1 MIDYYDFL
9 QISPTADAETIHR
22 VYQFF
27 AARYHPDNQES
38 GDAGMFRLLKTA
50 YDVLSDRKRRAEYD
64 ASRKD
69 EWTAPLSTT
78 VDFLDTQQGEHNRRM
93 ALLVVLYY
101 RRRRSPNMPGVTLKE
116 IEERMGFPRDLL
128 DFTLWYLHQRGYISK
143 TDNAQFALTVDGVDF
158 IEKERANIPIVNKLL
173 TSSSDVAAETDAPSP
188 SQNPAHEMK
197 HNASARSAQP
207 SGPIA
212 LPASMD
218 QNTNHDQRKRAYDR
232 RTGAPDHREFKFERR
247 KNIADR
253 RAVA

>member
-27 AARYHPDNQES
+27 AARYHPDNQVS

-50 YDVLSDRKRRAEYD
+50 HDVLSDRKRRAEYD
-64 ASRKD
+64 AMRKD
-69 EWTAPLSTT
+69 EWDTPLSST
-78 VDFLDTQQGEHNRRM
+78 VDFLDTREGELNRRM

-173 TSSSDVAAETDAPSP
+173 TGSSEVPAETEAPSTR
-188 SQNPAHEMK
+188 QNPAYEMK
-197 HNASARSAQP
+197 HNAAGPGNSAQP

-212 LPASMD
+212 LPASMER
-218 QNTNHDQRKRAYDR
+218 NYDQRKRFSDR
-232 RTGAPDHREFKFERR
+232 RSGAPDRRDFKFERR
-247 KNIADR
+247 KNTADR

>member
-1 MIDYYDFL
+1 MIDYYEFL
-9 QISPTADAETIHR
+9 QINPTSDAETIHR

-38 GDAGMFRLLKTA
+38 GDSGMFRLVKTA

-64 ASRKD
+64 AQRKD
-69 EWTAPLSTT
+69 EWAKPLSTS
-78 VDFLDTQQGEHNRRM
+78 VDFLDIQQGELNRRM

-101 RRRRSPNMPGVTLKE
+101 RRRRSPNSPGVSLRD

-128 DFTLWYLHQRGYISK
+128 DFTLWYLHQRGLISR

-173 TSSSDVAAETDAPSP
+173 TSSASEVSTEAA
-188 SQNPAHEMK
+188 
-197 HNASARSAQP
+197 ASALQQGQASDMNNDPDQP
-207 SGPIA
+207 SGPIR
-212 LPASMD
+212 LPESS
-218 QNTNHDQRKRAYDR
+218 QQTHDQRKRASDR
-232 RTGAPDHREFKFERR
+232 RNGAPDDRDFKFDRR
-247 KNIADR
+247 KNRADR